1 MYVMRKIL
9 INHVSEE
16 GFVCRIYKDNSE
28 IKKKENKYPS
38 EKWEKDL
45 NIYLYQENIEMAND
59 T

>member
-28 IKKKENKYPS
+28 IKKKKTNTPVKNG
-38 EKWEKDL
+38 KR
-45 NIYLYQENIEMAND
+45 I
-59 T
+59 